1 MLSADAVFS
10 LVRIFQPDF
19 LGEDRENSLC
29 VNLCSTRMNRGESRR
44 VRTRVK
50 KLLALGAF
58 GFQGVLFS

>member
-29 VNLCSTRMNRGESRR
+29 VNLCSTRMNRDESRSA
-44 VRTRVK
+44 RTRVK